1 MAAAKSQSKST
12 PRSRQSGSSSRK
24 KRSCAAVGVATVNS
38 NFNNTIITI
47 ADLNGQV
54 IAAASG
60 GRTQKGA
67 RKATAHAATE
77 AAKIVGKEVHDR
89 GMSEI
94 KVILK
99 GTGAGRD
106 AAVRAFHGVGLKIL
120 TIADRSPIPHGG
132 VRKRKKK
139 RV

>member
-1 MAAAKSQSKST
+1 MAIAKKQSQKS
-12 PRSRQSGSSSRK
+12 RGHSASSRK
-24 KRSCAAVGVATVNS
+24 KRGCPAVGIANVNS

-94 KVILK
+94 RVILK

-106 AAVRAFHGVGLKIL
+106 AAVRAFHSVGLKIL
-120 TIADRSPIPHGG
+120 TIADRSPIAHGG

>member
-1 MAAAKSQSKST
+1 MGAAVKSKQTS
-12 PRSRQSGSSSRK
+12 PQARRAGSSVRK
-24 KRSCAAVGVATVNS
+24 KRTCASVGIATVNS

-54 IAAASG
+54 IASASG

-77 AAKIVGKEVHDR
+77 AAKIVGKEVFDR
-89 GMSEI
+89 GMAEVR
-94 KVILK
+94 VILK

-106 AAVRAFHGVGLKIL
+106 AAVRAFHSVGLKII
-120 TIADRSPIPHGG
+120 TIADRSPIAHGG